1 MTQIFEFKSNGKFT
15 VTVDEYNVKIKS
27 KGMLNYI
34 NKGSRGE
41 KSIPI
46 KSITAIQFKDPSLTA
61 GYIQFAYS
69 GSSESKGGVFDAVK
83 DENTVLFA
91 KKELKQAKELV
102 DLIESKRH
110 ASSAPQIT
118 AVSSADEILKM
129 KELLDAGVLTQ
140 DEFDA
145 KKKQLLGI

>member
-15 VTVDEYNVKIKS
+15 VTVDEHNVKIKS

-110 ASSAPQIT
+110 ASSAPQTT
-118 AVSSADEILKM
+118 AISSADEILKM